1 MYKEYVSWWSPSL
14 GRSMEFLWFGKF
26 GRPVMLFP
34 TSGGRFSENDDF
46 KLTDSVADKV
56 DRGEIQLVL
65 VDSIDQESWYNKS
78 IHPAVRAAR
87 HAQFDAYLRHEMVPY
102 IFNRA
107 QRGDLAVYGASF
119 GAFHAANFAAKYPDV
134 VSRAICFS
142 GIYDIHSFLDGYWDE
157 TCYFN
162 CPVAYVPNMDGEW
175 AGKLSRVSWVIATGE
190 YDSLIDKN
198 REFSSLLRSKG
209 VDHHFEVWPGQFGH
223 DWPWW
228 REHLR
233 RFV

>member
-1 MYKEYVSWWSPSL
+1 MYREYGHWFSPSL
-14 GRSMEFLWFGKF
+14 GRGMEFLWFGQF

-34 TSGGRFSENDDF
+34 TSGGRFHENEDF
-46 KLTDSVADKV
+46 GLTDSLADKV
-56 DRGEIQLVL
+56 DRGEIQLVC
-65 VDSIDQESWYNKS
+65 VDSVDAESWYNRGV
-78 IHPAVRAAR
+78 HPAVRAAR
-87 HAQFDAYLRHEMVPY
+87 HTQYDAYLRNEMVPY

-119 GAFHAANFAAKYPDV
+119 GAYHAANFAARYPDV

-142 GIYDIHSFLDGYWDE
+142 GLYDIHQFTDGYWDD

-162 CPVAYVPNMDGEW
+162 CPVANIPNMDGEW
-175 AGKLSRVSWVIATGE
+175 VGKLSRIGWVIATGE
-190 YDSLIDKN
+190 HDTLVQKN
-198 REFSSLLRSKG
+198 RDFSALLSSKG
-209 VDHHFEVWPGQFGH
+209 IPNYLEIWQGAFGH